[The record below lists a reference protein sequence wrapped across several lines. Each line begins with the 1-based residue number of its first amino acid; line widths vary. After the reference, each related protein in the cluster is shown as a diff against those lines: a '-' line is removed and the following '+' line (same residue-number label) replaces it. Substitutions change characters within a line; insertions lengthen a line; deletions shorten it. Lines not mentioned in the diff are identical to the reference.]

1 MFSEILEKLL
11 AERGISALTL
21 SKEIGIPK
29 SILYEWKSGKR
40 EPSTANLRR
49 LADYFG
55 VTPGYLLGREEEDG
69 EEELLVLLRQAKQLS
84 PTDHDELV
92 QSFKHSLS
100 LYLRTKQ
107 GK

>member
-55 VTPGYLLGREEEDG
+55 VTPGYLLGREEKTVIVANGLKDNQLAHITQIVNDFI
-69 EEELLVLLRQAKQLS
+69 ELNNK
-84 PTDHDELV
+84 
-92 QSFKHSLS
+92 
-100 LYLRTKQ
+100 
-107 GK
+107 